1 MGLGLFSF
9 LIDFLMRVLL
19 GFLWWCCGFGV
30 YGGRGGGIIV
40 YAKRG
45 RAEREKLIFK

>member
-9 LIDFLMRVLL
+9 LIDFLMWVLL

-30 YGGRGGGIIV
+30 YGGGGGIIV
-40 YAKRG
+40 NAEGERG
-45 RAEREKLIFK
+45 EREKLIFK